1 MVTST
6 HDYNTFLSLIYI
18 YIYISLGQW
27 PVQEGD
33 KEINTASVSVVE
45 WYREDRAQNQ
55 GGGVT

>member
-6 HDYNTFLSLIYI
+6 HDYNTFLSLTYI
-18 YIYISLGQW
+18 YIFQW

-45 WYREDRAQNQ
+45 
-55 GGGVT
+55 